1 MMVKR
6 ENKAKSL
13 SKDDLT
19 ENKEKKE
26 FINPYYPEQH
36 ELESKHDLGQE
47 EPKAVD
53 NTDEARQ
60 ILDRIQL
67 GGHSSE
73 GINYTH
79 WLQTA
84 LYIIDNPVM
93 DKKTFSSRLVSVLCV
108 RERTVKE
115 FVDCLIAWDVL
126 RIEHTTLTYNRTF
139 KGEK

>member
-1 MMVKR
+1 MAKR
-6 ENKAKSL
+6 EKKAKNI
-13 SKDDLT
+13 SKDVLAD
-19 ENKEKKE
+19 NNQQKE
-26 FINPYYPEQH
+26 FINPFYKEQ
-36 ELESKHDLGQE
+36 LDTDSIKQE
-47 EPKAVD
+47 EPKHVD

-60 ILDRIQL
+60 ILNRVQL
-67 GGHSSE
+67 GSHSSE

-93 DKKTFSSRLVSVLCV
+93 EKKTFMSRLVSVLCV

-115 FVDCLIAWDVL
+115 FIDCMIAWDVL